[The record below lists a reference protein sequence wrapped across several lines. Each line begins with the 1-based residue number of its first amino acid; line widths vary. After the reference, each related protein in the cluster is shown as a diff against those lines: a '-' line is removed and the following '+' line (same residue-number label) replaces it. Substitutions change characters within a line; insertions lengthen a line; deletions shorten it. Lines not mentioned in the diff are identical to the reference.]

1 MKELSNNKILKEGN
15 NMYFVKL
22 NNKKITKAAFK
33 SGFESYEKARTALRT
48 LLKSLGLPRSGYA
61 ELGYSITK

>member
-1 MKELSNNKILKEGN
+1 
-15 NMYFVKL
+15 MYFVKL

-33 SGFESYEKARTALRT
+33 SGFESYEKARTALRK
-48 LLKSLGLPRSGYA
+48 LLKELGLPNGGYS

>member
-1 MKELSNNKILKEGN
+1 
-15 NMYFVKL
+15 MYFVKF

-33 SGFESYEKARTALRT
+33 SGFESYEKARIALRT
-48 LLKSLGLPRSGYA
+48 LLKSLGHPRSGYT